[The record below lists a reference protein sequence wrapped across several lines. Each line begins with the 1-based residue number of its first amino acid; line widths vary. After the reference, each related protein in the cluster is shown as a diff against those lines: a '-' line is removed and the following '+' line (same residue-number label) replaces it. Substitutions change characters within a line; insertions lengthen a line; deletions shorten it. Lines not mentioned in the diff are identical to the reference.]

1 MGKEIKR
8 IRLNRLYSENNV
20 FEEISFHDGV
30 NIILG
35 EKYDDSS
42 VKGRKTNGVGKSM
55 CIEFLD
61 FCFLSDYDKSRV
73 AKIPK
78 EVFPLEKNVMLDL
91 DIGAETII
99 IKRNREQADQP
110 VIIREGKTV
119 SFDKLQDARDYL
131 TGIIFSE
138 LNGKTVPSFRNLFS
152 ILMRDERSEFK
163 DIIKCH
169 DLTKKIPDDL
179 TAHLFLLGFSL
190 EAYKNTV
197 ETIKEI
203 GKITTVLSKEKKE
216 LTQDGQ
222 KKISDVR
229 AELNAL
235 EDELKKLE
243 DAIESFKTNETFD
256 SMEADLIE
264 LEELLDQLRKRQ
276 KALRHD
282 YEKIRKMPK
291 PEQIDDREIELV
303 YNQFKSELGNAVVKS
318 LNEVVGFKNKIED
331 FQRTLVNQKAK
342 ELESQL
348 KSIAEQIRILD
359 DEYSEKLKII
369 DKKGVLKNLKI
380 SLKIYEAK
388 KESISRTKFLF
399 EQYEKHEKKKR
410 ILNLQKT
417 QQIME
422 IETEIEQN
430 EEMMDSFMETILQI
444 HEFIMGNRECSFSIQ
459 TIDKAQSKTPVELV
473 LRIYDDGSR
482 SVDRTKVF
490 IYDMALLFNQYT
502 RDRHPLFLV
511 HDNIFDVDQDTLVR
525 CLNYIY
531 SQEEQ
536 YQDFQYILTLNRD
549 KIENEEQRKLIR
561 MDIDEH
567 QVAVFTKR
575 KEISGTK
582 LSGKI
587 TENPLQDRMKNS
599 VFQRISKKGA

>member
-1 MGKEIKR
+1 MGKEISR
-8 IRLNRLYSENNV
+8 IRLNRLYSESNI

-55 CIEFLD
+55 SIEFLD
-61 FCFLSDYDKSRV
+61 FGFLNDYEKSRI

-78 EVFPLEKNVMLDL
+78 EVFPLEENVILDL
-91 DIGAETII
+91 DIGDEAIT
-99 IKRNREQADQP
+99 IKRNRKQADQP
-110 VIIREGKTV
+110 VIIREGRTV
-119 SFDKLQDARDYL
+119 SFDKLQDAREYL
-131 TGIIFSE
+131 TGIIFPK
-138 LNGKTVPSFRNLFS
+138 LNGKKVPSFRNLFS
-152 ILMRDERSEFK
+152 ILMRDERSEFT

-179 TAHLFLLGFSL
+179 SAHLFLLGFSL
-190 EAYKNTV
+190 EAYKNTL
-197 ETIKEI
+197 ETIREI
-203 GKITTVLSKEKKE
+203 EAVNTVLAKDKKE
-216 LTQDGQ
+216 LTQEGK
-222 KKISDVR
+222 KKISDVK

-235 EDELKKLE
+235 EDELQKLE

-264 LEELLDQLRKRQ
+264 LEDLLDQLRKRQ
-276 KALRHD
+276 KALRYD

-318 LNEVVGFKNKIED
+318 LNEVVGFKNKIEE

-348 KSIAEQIRILD
+348 KSIAEQIRVLD
-359 DEYSEKLKII
+359 DEYSEKLKVI
-369 DKKGVLKNLKI
+369 DKKGVLKNLKV

-388 KESISRTKFLF
+388 KDSISHTKFLF
-399 EQYEKHEKKKR
+399 DQYEKNEKKKR
-410 ILNLQKT
+410 MLNLQKT
-417 QQIME
+417 QQLME
-422 IETEIEQN
+422 IDSEIEQN
-430 EEMMDSFMETILQI
+430 KEIMDDFIDTILEI
-444 HEFIMGNRECSFSIQ
+444 HESIMGNKECSFSIQ
-459 TIDKAQSKTPVELV
+459 TVDKARKKTPVELT
-473 LRIYDDGSR
+473 LRIYDDGSH

-511 HDNIFDVDQDTLVR
+511 HDNIFDVDQDTLVQ

-531 SQEEQ
+531 KQEEQ

-549 KIENEEQRKLIR
+549 KIENEEQRKLIQ
-561 MDIDEH
+561 MNIDEH
-567 QVAVFTKR
+567 QVAVFTK
-575 KEISGTK
+575 E
-582 LSGKI
+582 
-587 TENPLQDRMKNS
+587 
-599 VFQRISKKGA
+599 KKFLGRNYQEK

>member
-1 MGKEIKR
+1 MGKEISR
-8 IRLNRLYSENNV
+8 IRLNRLYSESNI

-55 CIEFLD
+55 SIEFLD
-61 FCFLSDYDKSRV
+61 FGFLNDYEKSRI

-78 EVFPLEKNVMLDL
+78 EVFPLEENVILDL
-91 DIGAETII
+91 DIGDEAIT
-99 IKRNREQADQP
+99 IKRNRKQADQP
-110 VIIREGKTV
+110 VIIREGRTV
-119 SFDKLQDARDYL
+119 SFDKLQDAREYL
-131 TGIIFSE
+131 TGLIFPK
-138 LNGKTVPSFRNLFS
+138 LNGKKVPSFRNLFS
-152 ILMRDERSEFK
+152 ILMRDERSEFT

-179 TAHLFLLGFSL
+179 SAHLFLLGFSL
-190 EAYKNTV
+190 EAYKNTL

-203 GKITTVLSKEKKE
+203 EAVNTVIAKDKKE
-216 LTQDGQ
+216 LTQEGK
-222 KKISDVR
+222 KKISEVK

-235 EDELKKLE
+235 EDELQKLE

-264 LEELLDQLRKRQ
+264 LEDLLDQLRKRQ
-276 KALRHD
+276 KALRYD

-318 LNEVVGFKNKIED
+318 LNEVVGFKNKIEE

-348 KSIAEQIRILD
+348 KSIAEQIRVLD
-359 DEYSEKLKII
+359 DEYSEKLKVI
-369 DKKGVLKNLKI
+369 DKKGVLKNLKV

-388 KESISRTKFLF
+388 KDSISHTKFLF
-399 EQYEKHEKKKR
+399 DQYEKNEKKKR
-410 ILNLQKT
+410 MLNLQKT
-417 QQIME
+417 QQLME
-422 IETEIEQN
+422 IDSEIEQN
-430 EEMMDSFMETILQI
+430 KEIMDDFIDTILEI
-444 HEFIMGNRECSFSIQ
+444 HESIMGNKECSFSLQ
-459 TIDKAQSKTPVELV
+459 TVDKARKKTPVELT
-473 LRIYDDGSR
+473 LRIYDDGSH

-511 HDNIFDVDQDTLVR
+511 HDNIFDVDQDTLVQ

-531 SQEEQ
+531 KQEEQ

-549 KIENEEQRKLIR
+549 KIENEEQRKLIQ

-567 QVAVFTKR
+567 QVAVFTK
-575 KEISGTK
+575 E
-582 LSGKI
+582 
-587 TENPLQDRMKNS
+587 
-599 VFQRISKKGA
+599 KKFLGRNYQEK

>member
-1 MGKEIKR
+1 MGKEISR
-8 IRLNRLYSENNV
+8 IRLNRLYSESNI

-55 CIEFLD
+55 SIEFLD
-61 FCFLSDYDKSRV
+61 FGFLNDYEKSRI

-78 EVFPLEKNVMLDL
+78 EVFPLEENVILDL
-91 DIGAETII
+91 DIGDEAIT
-99 IKRNREQADQP
+99 IKRNRKQADQP
-110 VIIREGKTV
+110 VIIREGRTV
-119 SFDKLQDARDYL
+119 SFDKLQDAREYL
-131 TGIIFSE
+131 TGLIFPK
-138 LNGKTVPSFRNLFS
+138 LNGKKVPSFRNLFS
-152 ILMRDERSEFK
+152 ILMRDERSEFT

-179 TAHLFLLGFSL
+179 SAHLFLLGFSL
-190 EAYKNTV
+190 EAYKNTL

-203 GKITTVLSKEKKE
+203 EAVNTVIAKDKKE
-216 LTQDGQ
+216 LTQEGK
-222 KKISDVR
+222 KKISDVK

-235 EDELKKLE
+235 EDELQKLE

-264 LEELLDQLRKRQ
+264 LEDLLDQLRKRQ
-276 KALRHD
+276 KALRYD

-318 LNEVVGFKNKIED
+318 LNEVVGFKNKIEE

-348 KSIAEQIRILD
+348 KSIAEQIRVLD
-359 DEYSEKLKII
+359 DEYSEKLKVI
-369 DKKGVLKNLKI
+369 DKKGVLKNLKV

-388 KESISRTKFLF
+388 KDSISHTKFLF
-399 EQYEKHEKKKR
+399 DQYEKNEKKKR
-410 ILNLQKT
+410 MLNLQKT
-417 QQIME
+417 QQLME
-422 IETEIEQN
+422 IDSEIEQN
-430 EEMMDSFMETILQI
+430 KEIMDDFIDTILEI
-444 HEFIMGNRECSFSIQ
+444 HESIMGNKECSFSLQ
-459 TIDKAQSKTPVELV
+459 TVDKARKKTPVELT
-473 LRIYDDGSR
+473 LRIYDDGSH

-511 HDNIFDVDQDTLVR
+511 HDNIFDVDQDTLVQ

-531 SQEEQ
+531 KQEEQ

-549 KIENEEQRKLIR
+549 KIENEEQRKLIQ
-561 MDIDEH
+561 MDIDDH
-567 QVAVFTKR
+567 QVAVFT
-575 KEISGTK
+575 E
-582 LSGKI
+582 
-587 TENPLQDRMKNS
+587 E
-599 VFQRISKKGA
+599 KKFLGRNYQEK

>member
-1 MGKEIKR
+1 MGKEISR
-8 IRLNRLYSENNV
+8 IRLNRLYSESNI

-55 CIEFLD
+55 SIEFLD
-61 FCFLSDYDKSRV
+61 FGFLNDYEKSRI

-78 EVFPLEKNVMLDL
+78 EVFPLEENVILDL
-91 DIGAETII
+91 DIGDEAIT
-99 IKRNREQADQP
+99 IKRNRKQADQP
-110 VIIREGKTV
+110 VIIREGRTV
-119 SFDKLQDARDYL
+119 SFDKLQDAREYL
-131 TGIIFSE
+131 TGIIFPK
-138 LNGKTVPSFRNLFS
+138 LNGKKVPSFRNLFS
-152 ILMRDERSEFK
+152 ILMRDERSEFT

-179 TAHLFLLGFSL
+179 SAHLFLLGFSL
-190 EAYKNTV
+190 EAYKNTL
-197 ETIKEI
+197 ETIREI
-203 GKITTVLSKEKKE
+203 EAVNTVLAKDKKE
-216 LTQDGQ
+216 LTQEGK
-222 KKISDVR
+222 KKISDVK

-235 EDELKKLE
+235 EDELQKLE

-264 LEELLDQLRKRQ
+264 LEDLLDQLRKRQ
-276 KALRHD
+276 KALRYD

-318 LNEVVGFKNKIED
+318 LNEVVGFKNKIEE

-348 KSIAEQIRILD
+348 KSIAEQIRVLD
-359 DEYSEKLKII
+359 DEYSEKLKVI
-369 DKKGVLKNLKI
+369 DKKGVLKNLKV

-388 KESISRTKFLF
+388 KDSISHTKFLF
-399 EQYEKHEKKKR
+399 DQYEKNEKKKR
-410 ILNLQKT
+410 MLNLQKT
-417 QQIME
+417 QQLME
-422 IETEIEQN
+422 IDSEIEQN
-430 EEMMDSFMETILQI
+430 KEIMDDFIDTILEI
-444 HEFIMGNRECSFSIQ
+444 HESIMGNKECSFSIQ
-459 TIDKAQSKTPVELV
+459 TVDKARKKTPVELT
-473 LRIYDDGSR
+473 LRIYDDGSH

-511 HDNIFDVDQDTLVR
+511 HDNIFAVDQDTLVQ

-531 SQEEQ
+531 KQEEQ

-549 KIENEEQRKLIR
+549 KIENEEQRKLIQ
-561 MDIDEH
+561 MNIDEH
-567 QVAVFTKR
+567 QVAVFTK
-575 KEISGTK
+575 E
-582 LSGKI
+582 
-587 TENPLQDRMKNS
+587 
-599 VFQRISKKGA
+599 KKFLGRNYQEK

>member
-1 MGKEIKR
+1 MGKEISR
-8 IRLNRLYSENNV
+8 IRLNRLYSESNI

-55 CIEFLD
+55 SIEFLD
-61 FCFLSDYDKSRV
+61 FGFLNDYEKSRI

-78 EVFPLEKNVMLDL
+78 EVFPLEENVILDL
-91 DIGAETII
+91 DIGDEAIT
-99 IKRNREQADQP
+99 IKRNRKQADQP
-110 VIIREGKTV
+110 VIIREGRTV
-119 SFDKLQDARDYL
+119 SFDKLQDAREYL
-131 TGIIFSE
+131 TGLIFPK
-138 LNGKTVPSFRNLFS
+138 LNGKKVPSFRNLFS
-152 ILMRDERSEFK
+152 ILMRDERSEFT

-179 TAHLFLLGFSL
+179 SAHLFLLGFSL
-190 EAYKNTV
+190 EAYKNTL

-203 GKITTVLSKEKKE
+203 EAVNTVIAKDKKE
-216 LTQDGQ
+216 LTQEGK
-222 KKISDVR
+222 KKISDVK

-235 EDELKKLE
+235 EDELQKLE

-264 LEELLDQLRKRQ
+264 LEDLLDQLRKRQ
-276 KALRHD
+276 KALRYD

-318 LNEVVGFKNKIED
+318 LNEVVGFKNKIEE

-348 KSIAEQIRILD
+348 KSIAEQIRVLD
-359 DEYSEKLKII
+359 DEYSEKLKVI
-369 DKKGVLKNLKI
+369 DKKGVLKNLKV

-388 KESISRTKFLF
+388 KDSISHTKFLF
-399 EQYEKHEKKKR
+399 DQYEKNEKKKR
-410 ILNLQKT
+410 MLNLQKT
-417 QQIME
+417 QQLME
-422 IETEIEQN
+422 IDSEIEQN
-430 EEMMDSFMETILQI
+430 KEIMDDFIDTILEI
-444 HEFIMGNRECSFSIQ
+444 HESIMGNKECSFSLQ
-459 TIDKAQSKTPVELV
+459 TVDKARKKTPVELT
-473 LRIYDDGSR
+473 LRIYDDGSH

-502 RDRHPLFLV
+502 RDRHPLFLA
-511 HDNIFDVDQDTLVR
+511 HDNIFDEDQDTLVQ

-531 SQEEQ
+531 KQEEQ

-549 KIENEEQRKLIR
+549 KIENEEQRKLIQ

-567 QVAVFTKR
+567 QVAVFTK
-575 KEISGTK
+575 E
-582 LSGKI
+582 
-587 TENPLQDRMKNS
+587 
-599 VFQRISKKGA
+599 KKFLGRNYQEK

>member
-1 MGKEIKR
+1 MGKEISR
-8 IRLNRLYSENNV
+8 IRLNRLYSESNI

-55 CIEFLD
+55 SIEFLD
-61 FCFLSDYDKSRV
+61 FGFLNDYEKSRI

-78 EVFPLEKNVMLDL
+78 EVFPLEENVILDL
-91 DIGAETII
+91 DIGDEAIT
-99 IKRNREQADQP
+99 IKRNRKQADQP
-110 VIIREGKTV
+110 VIISEGRTV
-119 SFDKLQDARDYL
+119 SFDKLQDAREYL
-131 TGIIFSE
+131 TGLIFPK
-138 LNGKTVPSFRNLFS
+138 LNGKKVPSFRNLFS
-152 ILMRDERSEFK
+152 ILMRDERSEFT

-179 TAHLFLLGFSL
+179 SAHLFLLGFSL
-190 EAYKNTV
+190 EAYKNTL

-203 GKITTVLSKEKKE
+203 EAVNTVIAKDKKE
-216 LTQDGQ
+216 LTQEGK
-222 KKISDVR
+222 KKISDVK

-235 EDELKKLE
+235 EDELQKLE

-264 LEELLDQLRKRQ
+264 LEDLLDQLRKRQ
-276 KALRHD
+276 KALRYD

-318 LNEVVGFKNKIED
+318 LNEVVGFKNKIEE

-348 KSIAEQIRILD
+348 KSIAEQIRVLD
-359 DEYSEKLKII
+359 DEYSEKLKVI
-369 DKKGVLKNLKI
+369 DKKGVLKNLKV

-388 KESISRTKFLF
+388 KDSISHTKFLF
-399 EQYEKHEKKKR
+399 DQYEKNEKKKR
-410 ILNLQKT
+410 MLNLQKT
-417 QQIME
+417 QQLME
-422 IETEIEQN
+422 IDSEIEQN
-430 EEMMDSFMETILQI
+430 KEIMDDFIDTILEI
-444 HEFIMGNRECSFSIQ
+444 HESIMGNKECSFSLQ
-459 TIDKAQSKTPVELV
+459 TVDKARKKTPVELT
-473 LRIYDDGSR
+473 LRIYDDGSH

-511 HDNIFDVDQDTLVR
+511 HDNIFDVDQDTLVQ

-531 SQEEQ
+531 KQEEQ

-549 KIENEEQRKLIR
+549 KIENEEQRKLIQ

-567 QVAVFTKR
+567 QVAVFTK
-575 KEISGTK
+575 E
-582 LSGKI
+582 
-587 TENPLQDRMKNS
+587 
-599 VFQRISKKGA
+599 KKFLGRNYQEK

>member
-1 MGKEIKR
+1 MGKEISR
-8 IRLNRLYSENNV
+8 IRLNRLYSENNI

-35 EKYDDSS
+35 EKCDESS

-55 CIEFLD
+55 SIEFLD
-61 FCFLSDYDKSRV
+61 FRFLNDYEKSRI

-78 EVFPLEKNVMLDL
+78 EVFPLEENVILDL
-91 DIGAETII
+91 DIGDEAIT
-99 IKRNREQADQP
+99 IKRNRKQADQP

-119 SFDKLQDARDYL
+119 SFDKLQDAREYL
-131 TGIIFSE
+131 TGIIFPK
-138 LNGKTVPSFRNLFS
+138 LNGKKVPSFRNLFS
-152 ILMRDERSEFK
+152 ILMRDERSEFA

-179 TAHLFLLGFSL
+179 SAHLFLLGFSL
-190 EAYKNTV
+190 EAYKNTL

-203 GKITTVLSKEKKE
+203 DAVNTILTKDKKE
-216 LTQDGQ
+216 LTQEGK
-222 KKISDVR
+222 KKISDVK

-235 EDELKKLE
+235 EDELQKLE

-256 SMEADLIE
+256 AMEADLIE
-264 LEELLDQLRKRQ
+264 LEDLLDQLRKRQ
-276 KALRHD
+276 KALRYD

-318 LNEVVGFKNKIED
+318 LNEVVGFKNKIEE

-348 KSIAEQIRILD
+348 KSIAEQIRVLD
-359 DEYSEKLKII
+359 DAYSEKLKVI
-369 DKKGVLKNLKI
+369 DKKGVLKNLKV

-388 KESISRTKFLF
+388 KDSISHTKFLF
-399 EQYEKHEKKKR
+399 DQYEKNEKKKR
-410 ILNLQKT
+410 MLNLQKT
-417 QQIME
+417 QQLME
-422 IETEIEQN
+422 IDSEIEQN
-430 EEMMDSFMETILQI
+430 KEIIDDFINTILEI
-444 HEFIMGNRECSFSIQ
+444 HESIMGNKECSFSIQ
-459 TIDKAQSKTPVELV
+459 TVDKARRKTPVELT
-473 LRIYDDGSR
+473 LRIYDDGSH

-511 HDNIFDVDQDTLVR
+511 HDNIFDVDQDTLVQ

-531 SQEEQ
+531 KQEEQ

-549 KIENEEQRKLIR
+549 KIENEEQRKLIQ

-567 QVAVFTKR
+567 QVAVFTK
-575 KEISGTK
+575 E
-582 LSGKI
+582 
-587 TENPLQDRMKNS
+587 
-599 VFQRISKKGA
+599 KKFLGRNYQEK

>member
-1 MGKEIKR
+1 MGKEINR

-35 EKYDDSS
+35 EKFDDRS

-55 CIEFLD
+55 SIEFLD
-61 FCFLSDYDKSRV
+61 FCFLSDYDKSRI

-78 EVFPLEKNVMLDL
+78 EVFPLEENVILDL
-91 DIGAETII
+91 DIGTEAVT
-99 IKRNREQADQP
+99 IKRNRKQADKP
-110 VIIREGKTV
+110 VIIRADKQV
-119 SFDKLQDARDYL
+119 SFDKIQDARDYL

-138 LNGKTVPSFRNLFS
+138 LNGKKVPSFRKLFS
-152 ILMRDERSEFK
+152 ILMRDERSEFT

-179 TAHLFLLGFSL
+179 SVHLFLLGFSL
-190 EAYKNTV
+190 EAYNNTI

-203 GKITTVLSKEKKE
+203 EAVSTVIKKEKKE
-216 LTQDGQ
+216 LTQDGR

-264 LEELLDQLRKRQ
+264 LEDLLDQLRKRQ
-276 KALRHD
+276 KALRYD

-318 LNEVVGFKNKIED
+318 LNEVVGFKNKIEE
-331 FQRTLVNQKAK
+331 FQRMLVNQKAK

-359 DEYSEKLKII
+359 DEYSEKLKVI
-369 DKKGVLKNLKI
+369 DKKGVLKNLKV
-380 SLKIYEAK
+380 SLKIYETK
-388 KESISRTKFLF
+388 KESISHTKFLF
-399 EQYEKHEKKKR
+399 EEYEKNEKKKR
-410 ILNLQKT
+410 LLNLQKT
-417 QQIME
+417 QQLME
-422 IETEIEQN
+422 IDSEIEEN
-430 EEMMDSFMETILQI
+430 KEIIDDFTDTILQI
-444 HEFIMGNRECSFSIQ
+444 HEFIMGNKECSFSIQ
-459 TIDKAQSKTPVELV
+459 TVDKARRKKPVELI
-473 LRIYDDGSR
+473 LRIYDDGSH

-511 HDNIFDVDQDTLVR
+511 HDNIFDVDQDTLVQ
-525 CLNYIY
+525 CLNYLY
-531 SQEEQ
+531 KQEEQ

-549 KIENEEQRKLIR
+549 KIESEEQRKLIK

-567 QVAVFTKR
+567 QVAVFTK
-575 KEISGTK
+575 E
-582 LSGKI
+582 
-587 TENPLQDRMKNS
+587 
-599 VFQRISKKGA
+599 KKFLRRNYQEK

>member
-1 MGKEIKR
+1 MGKEISR
-8 IRLNRLYSENNV
+8 IRLNRLYSESNI

-42 VKGRKTNGVGKSM
+42 VKGRKTNGVGESM
-55 CIEFLD
+55 SIEFLD
-61 FCFLSDYDKSRV
+61 FGFLNDYEKSRI

-78 EVFPLEKNVMLDL
+78 EVFPLEENVILDL
-91 DIGAETII
+91 DIGDEAIT
-99 IKRNREQADQP
+99 IKRNRKQADQP
-110 VIIREGKTV
+110 VIIREGRTV
-119 SFDKLQDARDYL
+119 SFDKLQDAREYL
-131 TGIIFSE
+131 TGLIFPK
-138 LNGKTVPSFRNLFS
+138 LNGKKVPSFRNLFS
-152 ILMRDERSEFK
+152 ILMRDERSEFT

-179 TAHLFLLGFSL
+179 SAHLFLLGFSL
-190 EAYKNTV
+190 EAYKNTL

-203 GKITTVLSKEKKE
+203 EAVNTVIAKDKKE
-216 LTQDGQ
+216 LTQEGK
-222 KKISDVR
+222 KKISDVK

-235 EDELKKLE
+235 EDELQKLE

-264 LEELLDQLRKRQ
+264 LEDLLDQLRKRQ
-276 KALRHD
+276 KALRYD

-318 LNEVVGFKNKIED
+318 LNEVVGFKNKIEE

-348 KSIAEQIRILD
+348 KSIAEQIRVLD
-359 DEYSEKLKII
+359 DEYSEKLKVI
-369 DKKGVLKNLKI
+369 DKKGVLKNLKV

-388 KESISRTKFLF
+388 KDSISHTKFLF
-399 EQYEKHEKKKR
+399 DQYEKNEKKKR
-410 ILNLQKT
+410 MLNLQKT
-417 QQIME
+417 QQLME
-422 IETEIEQN
+422 IDSEIEQN
-430 EEMMDSFMETILQI
+430 KEIMDDFIDTILEI
-444 HEFIMGNRECSFSIQ
+444 HESIMGNKECSFSLQ
-459 TIDKAQSKTPVELV
+459 TVDKARKKTPVELT
-473 LRIYDDGSR
+473 LRIYDDGSH

-511 HDNIFDVDQDTLVR
+511 HDNIFDVDQDTLVQ

-531 SQEEQ
+531 KQEEQ

-549 KIENEEQRKLIR
+549 KIENEEQRKLIQ

-567 QVAVFTKR
+567 QVAVFTK
-575 KEISGTK
+575 E
-582 LSGKI
+582 
-587 TENPLQDRMKNS
+587 
-599 VFQRISKKGA
+599 KKFLGRNYQEK

>member
-1 MGKEIKR
+1 MGKEISR
-8 IRLNRLYSENNV
+8 SRLNRLYSESNI

-55 CIEFLD
+55 SIEFLD
-61 FCFLSDYDKSRV
+61 FGFLNDYEKSRI

-78 EVFPLEKNVMLDL
+78 EVFPLEENVILDL
-91 DIGAETII
+91 DIGDEAIT
-99 IKRNREQADQP
+99 IKRNRKQADQP
-110 VIIREGKTV
+110 VIIREGRTV
-119 SFDKLQDARDYL
+119 SFDKLQDAREYL
-131 TGIIFSE
+131 TGLIFPK
-138 LNGKTVPSFRNLFS
+138 LNGKKVPSFRNLFS
-152 ILMRDERSEFK
+152 ILMRDERSEFT

-179 TAHLFLLGFSL
+179 SAHLFLLGFSL
-190 EAYKNTV
+190 EAYKNTL

-203 GKITTVLSKEKKE
+203 EAVNTVIAKDKKE
-216 LTQDGQ
+216 LTQEGK
-222 KKISDVR
+222 KKISDVK

-235 EDELKKLE
+235 EDELQKLE

-264 LEELLDQLRKRQ
+264 LEDLLDQLRKRQ
-276 KALRHD
+276 KALRYD

-318 LNEVVGFKNKIED
+318 LNEVVGFKNKIEE

-348 KSIAEQIRILD
+348 KSIAEQIRVLD
-359 DEYSEKLKII
+359 DEYSEKLKVI
-369 DKKGVLKNLKI
+369 DKKGVLKNLKV

-388 KESISRTKFLF
+388 KDSISHTKFLF
-399 EQYEKHEKKKR
+399 DQYEKNEKKKR
-410 ILNLQKT
+410 MLNLQKT
-417 QQIME
+417 QQLME
-422 IETEIEQN
+422 IDSEIEQN
-430 EEMMDSFMETILQI
+430 KEIMDDFIDTILEI
-444 HEFIMGNRECSFSIQ
+444 HESIMGNKECSFSLQ
-459 TIDKAQSKTPVELV
+459 TVDKARKKTPVELT
-473 LRIYDDGSR
+473 LRIYDDGSH

-511 HDNIFDVDQDTLVR
+511 HDNIFDVDQDTLVQ

-531 SQEEQ
+531 KQEEQ

-549 KIENEEQRKLIR
+549 KIENEEQRKLIQ

-567 QVAVFTKR
+567 QVAVFTK
-575 KEISGTK
+575 E
-582 LSGKI
+582 
-587 TENPLQDRMKNS
+587 
-599 VFQRISKKGA
+599 KKFLGRNYQEK

>member
-1 MGKEIKR
+1 MGKEINR
-8 IRLNRLYSENNV
+8 IRLNRLYSENNI

-55 CIEFLD
+55 SIEFLD
-61 FCFLSDYDKSRV
+61 FAFLNDYDKSRV

-78 EVFPLEKNVMLDL
+78 EVFPLEENVILDL
-91 DIGAETII
+91 DIGDEAIT
-99 IKRNREQADQP
+99 IKRNRKQADQP
-110 VIIREGKTV
+110 VIIREGRTV
-119 SFDKLQDARDYL
+119 SFDKLQDAREYL
-131 TGIIFSE
+131 TGLIFPK
-138 LNGKTVPSFRNLFS
+138 LNGKKVPSFRNLFS
-152 ILMRDERSEFK
+152 ILMRDERSEFT

-179 TAHLFLLGFSL
+179 SAHLFLLGFSL
-190 EAYKNTV
+190 EAYKNTL

-203 GKITTVLSKEKKE
+203 DAVNTILTKDKKE
-216 LTQDGQ
+216 LTQEGK
-222 KKISDVR
+222 KKISDVK

-235 EDELKKLE
+235 EDELQKLE

-256 SMEADLIE
+256 AMEADLIE
-264 LEELLDQLRKRQ
+264 LEDLLDQLRKRQ
-276 KALRHD
+276 KALRYD

-303 YNQFKSELGNAVVKS
+303 YNQFKGELGSAVVKS
-318 LNEVVGFKNKIED
+318 LNEVVGFKNKIEE

-359 DEYSEKLKII
+359 DEYSEKLKVI
-369 DKKGVLKNLKI
+369 DKKGDLKNLKV

-388 KESISRTKFLF
+388 KDSTSHTKFLF
-399 EQYEKHEKKKR
+399 DQYEKNEKKKKMLR
-410 ILNLQKT
+410 LQKT

-422 IETEIEQN
+422 IDNEIEQN
-430 EEMMDSFMETILQI
+430 KEIIDDFIDTILEI
-444 HEFIMGNRECSFSIQ
+444 HESIMGNKECSFSIQ
-459 TIDKAQSKTPVELV
+459 TIDKARGKTPIELT
-473 LRIYDDGSR
+473 LRIYDDGSH

-502 RDRHPLFLV
+502 RNRHPLFLV
-511 HDNIFDVDQDTLVR
+511 HDNIFDVDQDTLVQ

-531 SQEEQ
+531 KQEEQ

-549 KIENEEQRKLIR
+549 KIENEEQRKLIQ

-567 QVAVFTKR
+567 QVAVFTK
-575 KEISGTK
+575 E
-582 LSGKI
+582 
-587 TENPLQDRMKNS
+587 
-599 VFQRISKKGA
+599 KKFLGRNYQEK

>member
-1 MGKEIKR
+1 MGKEISR
-8 IRLNRLYSENNV
+8 IRLNRLYSESNI

-55 CIEFLD
+55 SIEFLD
-61 FCFLSDYDKSRV
+61 FGFLNDYEKSRI

-78 EVFPLEKNVMLDL
+78 EVFPLEENVILDL
-91 DIGAETII
+91 DIGDEAIT
-99 IKRNREQADQP
+99 IKRNRKQADQP
-110 VIIREGKTV
+110 VIIREGRTV
-119 SFDKLQDARDYL
+119 SFDKLQDAREYL
-131 TGIIFSE
+131 TGLIFPK
-138 LNGKTVPSFRNLFS
+138 LNGKKVPSFRNLFS
-152 ILMRDERSEFK
+152 ILMRDERSEFT

-179 TAHLFLLGFSL
+179 SAHLFLLGFSL
-190 EAYKNTV
+190 EAYKNTL

-203 GKITTVLSKEKKE
+203 EAVNTVIAKDKKE
-216 LTQDGQ
+216 LTQEGK
-222 KKISDVR
+222 KKISDVK

-235 EDELKKLE
+235 EDELQKLE

-264 LEELLDQLRKRQ
+264 LEDLLDQLRKRQ
-276 KALRHD
+276 KALRYD

-318 LNEVVGFKNKIED
+318 LNEVVGFKNKIEE

-348 KSIAEQIRILD
+348 KSIAEQIRVLD
-359 DEYSEKLKII
+359 DEYSEKLKVI
-369 DKKGVLKNLKI
+369 DKKGVLKNLKV

-388 KESISRTKFLF
+388 KDSISHTKFLF
-399 EQYEKHEKKKR
+399 DQYEKNEKKKR
-410 ILNLQKT
+410 MLNLQKT
-417 QQIME
+417 QQLME
-422 IETEIEQN
+422 IDSEIEQN
-430 EEMMDSFMETILQI
+430 KEIMDDFIDTILEI
-444 HEFIMGNRECSFSIQ
+444 HESIMGNKECSFSLQ
-459 TIDKAQSKTPVELV
+459 TVDKARKKTPVELT
-473 LRIYDDGSR
+473 LRIYDDGSH

-511 HDNIFDVDQDTLVR
+511 HDNIFDVDQDTLVQ

-531 SQEEQ
+531 KQEEQ

-549 KIENEEQRKLIR
+549 KIENEEQQKLIQ

-567 QVAVFTKR
+567 QVAVFTK
-575 KEISGTK
+575 E
-582 LSGKI
+582 
-587 TENPLQDRMKNS
+587 
-599 VFQRISKKGA
+599 KKFLGRNYQEK

>member
-1 MGKEIKR
+1 MGKEISR
-8 IRLNRLYSENNV
+8 IRLNRLYSESNI

-55 CIEFLD
+55 SIEFLD
-61 FCFLSDYDKSRV
+61 FGFLNDYEKSRI

-78 EVFPLEKNVMLDL
+78 EVFPLEENVILDL
-91 DIGAETII
+91 DIGDEAIT
-99 IKRNREQADQP
+99 IKRNRKQADQP
-110 VIIREGKTV
+110 VIIREGRTV
-119 SFDKLQDARDYL
+119 SFDKLQDAREYL
-131 TGIIFSE
+131 TGLIFPK
-138 LNGKTVPSFRNLFS
+138 LNGKKVPSFRNLFS
-152 ILMRDERSEFK
+152 ILMRDERSEFT

-179 TAHLFLLGFSL
+179 SAHLFLLGFSL
-190 EAYKNTV
+190 EAYKNTL

-203 GKITTVLSKEKKE
+203 EAVNTVIAKDKKE
-216 LTQDGQ
+216 LTQEGK
-222 KKISDVR
+222 KKISDVK

-235 EDELKKLE
+235 EDELQKLE

-264 LEELLDQLRKRQ
+264 LEDLLDQLRKRQ
-276 KALRHD
+276 KALRYD

-318 LNEVVGFKNKIED
+318 LNEIVGFKNKIEE

-348 KSIAEQIRILD
+348 KSIAEQIRVLD
-359 DEYSEKLKII
+359 DEYSEKLKVI
-369 DKKGVLKNLKI
+369 DKKGVLKNLKV

-388 KESISRTKFLF
+388 KDSISHTKFLF
-399 EQYEKHEKKKR
+399 DQYEKNEKKKR
-410 ILNLQKT
+410 MLNLQKT
-417 QQIME
+417 QQLME
-422 IETEIEQN
+422 IDSEIEQN
-430 EEMMDSFMETILQI
+430 KEIMDDFIDTILEI
-444 HEFIMGNRECSFSIQ
+444 HESIMGNKECSFSLQ
-459 TIDKAQSKTPVELV
+459 TVDKARKKTPVELT
-473 LRIYDDGSR
+473 LRIYDDGSH

-511 HDNIFDVDQDTLVR
+511 HDNIFDVDQDTLVQ

-531 SQEEQ
+531 KQEEQ

-549 KIENEEQRKLIR
+549 KIENEEQRKLIQ

-567 QVAVFTKR
+567 QVAVFTK
-575 KEISGTK
+575 E
-582 LSGKI
+582 
-587 TENPLQDRMKNS
+587 
-599 VFQRISKKGA
+599 KKFLGRNYQEK

>member
-1 MGKEIKR
+1 MGKEISR
-8 IRLNRLYSENNV
+8 IRLNRLYSESNI

-55 CIEFLD
+55 SIEFLD
-61 FCFLSDYDKSRV
+61 FGFLNDYEKSRI

-78 EVFPLEKNVMLDL
+78 EVFPLEENVILDL
-91 DIGAETII
+91 DIGDEAIT
-99 IKRNREQADQP
+99 IKRNRKQADQP
-110 VIIREGKTV
+110 VIIREGRTV
-119 SFDKLQDARDYL
+119 SFDKLQDAREYL
-131 TGIIFSE
+131 TGLIFPK
-138 LNGKTVPSFRNLFS
+138 LNGKKVPSFRNLFS
-152 ILMRDERSEFK
+152 ILMRDERSEFT

-179 TAHLFLLGFSL
+179 SAHLFLLGFSL
-190 EAYKNTV
+190 EAYKNTL

-203 GKITTVLSKEKKE
+203 EAVNTVIAKDKKE
-216 LTQDGQ
+216 LTQEGK
-222 KKISDVR
+222 KKISDVK

-235 EDELKKLE
+235 EDELQKLE

-264 LEELLDQLRKRQ
+264 LEDLLDQLRKRQ
-276 KALRHD
+276 KALRYD

-318 LNEVVGFKNKIED
+318 LNEVVGFKNKIEE

-348 KSIAEQIRILD
+348 KSIAEQIRVLD
-359 DEYSEKLKII
+359 DEYSEKLKVI
-369 DKKGVLKNLKI
+369 DKKGVLKNLKV

-388 KESISRTKFLF
+388 KDSISHTKFLF
-399 EQYEKHEKKKR
+399 DQYEKNEKKKR
-410 ILNLQKT
+410 MLNLQKT
-417 QQIME
+417 QQLME
-422 IETEIEQN
+422 IDSEIEQN
-430 EEMMDSFMETILQI
+430 KEIMDDFIDTILEI
-444 HEFIMGNRECSFSIQ
+444 HESIMGNKECSFSLQ
-459 TIDKAQSKTPVELV
+459 TVDKARKKTPVELT
-473 LRIYDDGSR
+473 LRIYDDGSH

-511 HDNIFDVDQDTLVR
+511 HDNIFDVDQDTLVQ

-531 SQEEQ
+531 KQEEQ

-549 KIENEEQRKLIR
+549 KIENEEQRKLIQ

-567 QVAVFTKR
+567 QVAMFTK
-575 KEISGTK
+575 E
-582 LSGKI
+582 
-587 TENPLQDRMKNS
+587 
-599 VFQRISKKGA
+599 KKFLGRNYQEK

>member
-78 EVFPLEKNVMLDL
+78 EVFPLEENVILDL

-110 VIIREGKTV
+110 VIIRGGKTV

-444 HEFIMGNRECSFSIQ
+444 HEFIMGNRECSFSLQ

-549 KIENEEQRKLIR
+549 KIEKEEQRKLIR

-567 QVAVFTKR
+567 QVAVFTK
-575 KEISGTK
+575 E
-582 LSGKI
+582 
-587 TENPLQDRMKNS
+587 
-599 VFQRISKKGA
+599 KKFLGRNYQEK

>member
-1 MGKEIKR
+1 MGKEISR
-8 IRLNRLYSENNV
+8 IRLNRLYSESNI

-55 CIEFLD
+55 SIEFLD
-61 FCFLSDYDKSRV
+61 FGFLNDYEKSRI

-78 EVFPLEKNVMLDL
+78 EVFPLEENVILDL
-91 DIGAETII
+91 DIGDEAIT
-99 IKRNREQADQP
+99 IKRNRKQADQP
-110 VIIREGKTV
+110 VIIREGRTV
-119 SFDKLQDARDYL
+119 SFDKLQDAREYL
-131 TGIIFSE
+131 TGLIFPK
-138 LNGKTVPSFRNLFS
+138 LNGKKVPSFRNLFS
-152 ILMRDERSEFK
+152 ILMRDERSEFT

-179 TAHLFLLGFSL
+179 SAHLFLLGFSL
-190 EAYKNTV
+190 EAYKNTL

-203 GKITTVLSKEKKE
+203 EAVNTVIAKDKKE
-216 LTQDGQ
+216 LTQEGK
-222 KKISDVR
+222 KKISDVK

-235 EDELKKLE
+235 EDELQKLE

-264 LEELLDQLRKRQ
+264 LEDLLDQLRKRQ
-276 KALRHD
+276 KALRYD

-318 LNEVVGFKNKIED
+318 LNEVVGFKNKIEE

-348 KSIAEQIRILD
+348 KSIAEQIRVLD
-359 DEYSEKLKII
+359 DEYSEKLKVI
-369 DKKGVLKNLKI
+369 DKKGVLKNLKV

-388 KESISRTKFLF
+388 KDSISHTKFLF
-399 EQYEKHEKKKR
+399 DQYEKNEKKKR
-410 ILNLQKT
+410 MLNLQKT
-417 QQIME
+417 QQLME
-422 IETEIEQN
+422 IDSEIEQN
-430 EEMMDSFMETILQI
+430 KEIMDDFIDTILEI
-444 HEFIMGNRECSFSIQ
+444 HESIMGNKECSFSLQ
-459 TIDKAQSKTPVELV
+459 TVDKARKKTPVELT
-473 LRIYDDGSR
+473 LRIYDDGSH

-511 HDNIFDVDQDTLVR
+511 HDNIFDVDQDTLVQ

-531 SQEEQ
+531 KQEEQ

-549 KIENEEQRKLIR
+549 KIENEEQRKLIQ

-567 QVAVFTKR
+567 QVSVFTK
-575 KEISGTK
+575 E
-582 LSGKI
+582 
-587 TENPLQDRMKNS
+587 
-599 VFQRISKKGA
+599 KKFLGRNYQEK

>member
-78 EVFPLEKNVMLDL
+78 EVFQLEENVILDL

-110 VIIREGKTV
+110 VIIRGGKTV

-203 GKITTVLSKEKKE
+203 GKITTVLSKEKRE

-567 QVAVFTKR
+567 QVAVFTK
-575 KEISGTK
+575 E
-582 LSGKI
+582 
-587 TENPLQDRMKNS
+587 
-599 VFQRISKKGA
+599 KKFLGRNYQEK

>member
-1 MGKEIKR
+1 MGKEISR
-8 IRLNRLYSENNV
+8 IRLNRLYSESNI

-55 CIEFLD
+55 SIEFLD
-61 FCFLSDYDKSRV
+61 FGFLNDYEKSRI

-78 EVFPLEKNVMLDL
+78 EVFPLEENVILDL
-91 DIGAETII
+91 DIGDEAIT
-99 IKRNREQADQP
+99 IKRNRKQADQP
-110 VIIREGKTV
+110 VIIREGRTV
-119 SFDKLQDARDYL
+119 SFDKLQDAREYL
-131 TGIIFSE
+131 TGLIFPK
-138 LNGKTVPSFRNLFS
+138 LNGKKVPSFRNLFS
-152 ILMRDERSEFK
+152 ILMRDERSEFT

-179 TAHLFLLGFSL
+179 SAHLFLLGFSL
-190 EAYKNTV
+190 EAYKNTL

-203 GKITTVLSKEKKE
+203 EAVNTVIAKDKKE
-216 LTQDGQ
+216 LTQEGK
-222 KKISDVR
+222 KKISDVK

-235 EDELKKLE
+235 EDELQKLE

-264 LEELLDQLRKRQ
+264 LEDLLDQLRKRQ
-276 KALRHD
+276 KALRYD

-318 LNEVVGFKNKIED
+318 LNEVVGFKNKIEE

-348 KSIAEQIRILD
+348 KSIAEQIRVLD
-359 DEYSEKLKII
+359 DEYSEKLKVI
-369 DKKGVLKNLKI
+369 DKKGVLKNLKV

-388 KESISRTKFLF
+388 KDSISHTKFLF
-399 EQYEKHEKKKR
+399 DQYEKNEKKKR
-410 ILNLQKT
+410 MLNLQKT
-417 QQIME
+417 QQLME
-422 IETEIEQN
+422 IDSEIEQN
-430 EEMMDSFMETILQI
+430 KEIMDDFIDTILEI
-444 HEFIMGNRECSFSIQ
+444 HESIMGNKECSFSLQ
-459 TIDKAQSKTPVELV
+459 TVDKARKKTPVELT
-473 LRIYDDGSR
+473 LRIYDDGSH

-511 HDNIFDVDQDTLVR
+511 HDNIFDVDQDTLVQ

-531 SQEEQ
+531 KQEEQ
-536 YQDFQYILTLNRD
+536 NQDFQYILTLNRD
-549 KIENEEQRKLIR
+549 KIENEEQRKLIQ

-567 QVAVFTKR
+567 QVAVFTK
-575 KEISGTK
+575 E
-582 LSGKI
+582 
-587 TENPLQDRMKNS
+587 
-599 VFQRISKKGA
+599 KKFLGRNYQEK

>member
-1 MGKEIKR
+1 MGKEISR
-8 IRLNRLYSENNV
+8 IRLNRLYTESNI

-55 CIEFLD
+55 SIEFLD
-61 FCFLSDYDKSRV
+61 FGFLNDYEKSRI

-78 EVFPLEKNVMLDL
+78 EVFPLEENVILDL
-91 DIGAETII
+91 DIGDEAIT
-99 IKRNREQADQP
+99 IKRNRKQADQP
-110 VIIREGKTV
+110 VIIREGRTV
-119 SFDKLQDARDYL
+119 SFDKLQDAREYL
-131 TGIIFSE
+131 TGLIFPK
-138 LNGKTVPSFRNLFS
+138 LNGKKVPSFRNLFS
-152 ILMRDERSEFK
+152 ILMRDERSEFT

-179 TAHLFLLGFSL
+179 SAHLFLLGFSL
-190 EAYKNTV
+190 EAYKNTL

-203 GKITTVLSKEKKE
+203 EAVNTVIAKDKKE
-216 LTQDGQ
+216 LTQEGK
-222 KKISDVR
+222 KKISDVK

-235 EDELKKLE
+235 EDELQKLE

-264 LEELLDQLRKRQ
+264 LEDLLDQLRKRQ
-276 KALRHD
+276 KALRYD

-318 LNEVVGFKNKIED
+318 LNEVVGFKNKIEE

-348 KSIAEQIRILD
+348 KSIAEQIRVLD
-359 DEYSEKLKII
+359 DEYSEKLKVI
-369 DKKGVLKNLKI
+369 DKKGVLKNLKV

-388 KESISRTKFLF
+388 KDSISHTKFLF
-399 EQYEKHEKKKR
+399 DQYEKNEKKKR
-410 ILNLQKT
+410 MLNLQKT
-417 QQIME
+417 QQLME
-422 IETEIEQN
+422 IDSEIEQN
-430 EEMMDSFMETILQI
+430 KEIMDDFIDTILEI
-444 HEFIMGNRECSFSIQ
+444 HESIMGNKECSFSLQ
-459 TIDKAQSKTPVELV
+459 TVDKARKKTPVELT
-473 LRIYDDGSR
+473 LRIYDDGSH

-511 HDNIFDVDQDTLVR
+511 HDNIFDVDQDTLVQ

-531 SQEEQ
+531 KQEEQ

-549 KIENEEQRKLIR
+549 KIENEEQRKLIQ

-567 QVAVFTKR
+567 QVAVFTK
-575 KEISGTK
+575 E
-582 LSGKI
+582 
-587 TENPLQDRMKNS
+587 
-599 VFQRISKKGA
+599 KKFLGRNYQEK

>member
-1 MGKEIKR
+1 MGKEISR
-8 IRLNRLYSENNV
+8 IRLNRLYSENNI

-35 EKYDDSS
+35 EKCDESS

-55 CIEFLD
+55 SIEFLD
-61 FCFLSDYDKSRV
+61 FGFLNDYEKSRI

-78 EVFPLEKNVMLDL
+78 EVFPLEENVILDL
-91 DIGAETII
+91 DIGDEAIT
-99 IKRNREQADQP
+99 IKRNRKQADQP

-119 SFDKLQDARDYL
+119 SFDKLQDAREYL
-131 TGIIFSE
+131 TGIIFPK
-138 LNGKTVPSFRNLFS
+138 LNGKKVPSFRNLFS
-152 ILMRDERSEFK
+152 ILMRDERSEFA

-179 TAHLFLLGFSL
+179 SAHLFLLGFSL
-190 EAYKNTV
+190 EAYKNTL

-203 GKITTVLSKEKKE
+203 DAVNTILTKDKKE
-216 LTQDGQ
+216 LTQEGK
-222 KKISDVR
+222 KKISDVK

-235 EDELKKLE
+235 EDELQKLE

-256 SMEADLIE
+256 AMEADLIE
-264 LEELLDQLRKRQ
+264 LEDLLDQLRKRQ
-276 KALRHD
+276 KALRYD

-318 LNEVVGFKNKIED
+318 LNEVVGFKNKIEE

-348 KSIAEQIRILD
+348 KSIAEQIRVLD
-359 DEYSEKLKII
+359 DAYSEKLKVI
-369 DKKGVLKNLKI
+369 DKKGVLKNLKV

-388 KESISRTKFLF
+388 KDSISHTKFLF
-399 EQYEKHEKKKR
+399 DQYEKNEKKKR
-410 ILNLQKT
+410 MLNLQKT
-417 QQIME
+417 QQLME
-422 IETEIEQN
+422 IDSEIEQN
-430 EEMMDSFMETILQI
+430 KEIIDDFINTILEI
-444 HEFIMGNRECSFSIQ
+444 HESIMGNKECSFSIQ
-459 TIDKAQSKTPVELV
+459 TVDKARRKTPVELT
-473 LRIYDDGSR
+473 LRIYDDGSH

-511 HDNIFDVDQDTLVR
+511 HDNIFDVDQDTLVQ

-531 SQEEQ
+531 KREEQ

-549 KIENEEQRKLIR
+549 KIENEEQRKLIQ

-567 QVAVFTKR
+567 QVAVFTK
-575 KEISGTK
+575 E
-582 LSGKI
+582 
-587 TENPLQDRMKNS
+587 
-599 VFQRISKKGA
+599 KKFLGRNYQEK